1 MDTVKANWRLW
12 PPPPEVGRPP
22 ILPRRKIRSDFRY
35 HWYKAFVVAGA
46 TEHAL
51 PPEYIASL
59 KNVASLQDPDASRR
73 MKNDALLTRATK
85 H

>member
-1 MDTVKANWRLW
+1 MAASAKTGATAYFATEKDPKC
-12 PPPPEVGRPP
+12 
-22 ILPRRKIRSDFRY
+22 LPY

-59 KNVASLQDPDASRR
+59 KNIVSQQDPDASRR